1 VLEHD
6 DWVRDSHAVTDAPC
20 AQVDGHTRAVL
31 TLAFNPA
38 GSLLVSGAGDNTCR
52 LWGVRG

>member
-1 VLEHD
+1 LD
-6 DWVRDSHAVTDAPC
+6 VRDSHAVPDAPR